1 MERLTK
7 KERNWNGTGISKEPL
22 TEATC
27 LTEYASKILTKL
39 ADYEDAEEDGRL
51 IILPCNIVWTIT
63 DVGKKYAGIVPR
75 FIQELTLYEIYGI
88 DECGKDFSSKEAAL
102 EKLRDIEERE

>member
-7 KERNWNGTGISKEPL
+7 KERNWDGTGISKEPL
-22 TEATC
+22 AEEAC
-27 LTEYASKILTKL
+27 LTRYVDKVLTKL
-39 ADYEDAEEDGRL
+39 ADLEDAEENGRL
-51 IILPCNIVWTIT
+51 IVLPCNIVWTIT
-63 DVGKKYAGIVPR
+63 DAGKKYAGIVPR

-102 EKLRDIEERE
+102 EGLRNIRERK